1 MFFEVLSFSNHFNVI
16 TMTLSSQTLGA
27 SYVVWVI
34 SPLHSAHLDLSG
46 QRKQIFC
53 HFSVQTV

>member
-1 MFFEVLSFSNHFNVI
+1 MFFEVLSFSSHFNAI
-16 TMTLSSQTLGA
+16 IMTLSSQALGA

-46 QRKQIFC
+46 YRKQIFC
-53 HFSVQTV
+53 HFSVQSA